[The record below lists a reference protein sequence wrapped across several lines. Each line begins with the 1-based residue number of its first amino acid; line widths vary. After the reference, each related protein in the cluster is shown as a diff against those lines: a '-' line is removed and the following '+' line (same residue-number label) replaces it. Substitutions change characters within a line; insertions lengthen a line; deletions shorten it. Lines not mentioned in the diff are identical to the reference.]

1 MVQPNAVVV
10 SLAAVR
16 LVSEVNAYLVPK
28 LMLFSL
34 DSLSFFLD
42 YLQKLPR
49 DMETLYW
56 KNQILQEFVLSAKAA
71 AVASSELCLAAY
83 SAQCLIVAEILILI
97 VVETWLFLSPI

>member
-1 MVQPNAVVV
+1 MVQPYAVVV

-28 LMLFSL
+28 WMLFSL

-56 KNQILQEFVLSAKAA
+56 K
-71 AVASSELCLAAY
+71 
-83 SAQCLIVAEILILI
+83 ILI
-97 VVETWLFLSPI
+97 